1 MDSKDTK
8 EMGAIRQLPP
18 TKLQPSGQEPQEQL
32 LPKQPSG
39 QLKLNQ
45 PKPVKAQQKP
55 TRLQRYG
62 RVGQWFQVL
71 CFMNV
76 PVLGFIYMLIL
87 AIRKKTPPYKKSF
100 AVAYILYRILVMTL
114 AVIILF
120 ILYKVGLSF
129 IDEILKYAGGSL

>member
-1 MDSKDTK
+1 
-8 EMGAIRQLPP
+8 
-18 TKLQPSGQEPQEQL
+18 
-32 LPKQPSG
+32 
-39 QLKLNQ
+39 
-45 PKPVKAQQKP
+45 
-55 TRLQRYG
+55 
-62 RVGQWFQVL
+62 
-71 CFMNV
+71 
-76 PVLGFIYMLIL
+76 MLIL